1 MFIAER
7 LTLARQR
14 RGLTKSGLAERANL
28 ASRSISSYESSRAEP
43 RRSTVTTL
51 AEVLSFPES
60 FFDAPAPV
68 AIPHDGASF
77 RSLARMTASQ
87 RDTALAAGRLCV
99 DLNRWLTER
108 FELPEADLPQ
118 ANLAIT
124 DPEGAALLTRT
135 HWGLGTAPIP
145 NMIHLVESHGVRVF
159 SLAEE
164 CHEVDA
170 FSFWSDGVAMM
181 CLNTMKTAEHS
192 VFDVAHE
199 LGHLVLHRGHGSP
212 RGREEE
218 QEANAFAA
226 SFLMPRSDVLAA
238 APRFPGLT
246 DLAEAKG
253 RWRVST
259 AALNYRMHKLGLLS
273 DWHYREICIELGR
286 RGRARELNPIQRE
299 SSQLLEKAF
308 AALRSEGVR
317 RGDVAA
323 ALYLYPADLDTL
335 VFGLVMSSLDG
346 GGQRVG
352 RAGHSPDLSVVV

>member
-1 MFIAER
+1 MFNAER

-14 RGLTKSGLAERANL
+14 RGLTKSGLAEKANL
-28 ASRSISSYESSRAEP
+28 TPRSISSYESNRAEP
-43 RRSTVTTL
+43 RRSTITTL
-51 AEVLSFPES
+51 AKVLSFPES
-60 FFDAPAPV
+60 FFNAPSPV
-68 AIPHDGASF
+68 TIPHDGASF
-77 RSLARMTASQ
+77 RSLARMTAAQ
-87 RDTALAAGRLCV
+87 RDSALAAGRLCI
-99 DLNRWLTER
+99 DLNAWLTER
-108 FELPEADLPQ
+108 FELPDSDLPEI
-118 ANLAIT
+118 NLAIT
-124 DPEGAALLTRT
+124 DPESAAILTRT

-145 NMIHLVESHGVRVF
+145 NMIHLVEAHGVRVF

-164 CHEVDA
+164 CQEVDA
-170 FSFWSDGVAMM
+170 FSFWSNGVAMM

-218 QEANAFAA
+218 QEANVFAS

-246 DLAEAKG
+246 DLAEAKT

-259 AALNYRMHKLGLLS
+259 AALSYRMHKLGLLS

-286 RGRARELNPIQRE
+286 RGRARELNPIQRD
-299 SSQLLEKAF
+299 SSQLLEKVF
-308 AALRSEGVR
+308 AALRSEGIR
-317 RGDVAA
+317 RVDVAA
-323 ALYLYPADLDTL
+323 ALHLYPADLDTL

-346 GGQRVG
+346 GGEGNSSKGQ
-352 RAGHSPDLSVVV
+352 APELSVVV